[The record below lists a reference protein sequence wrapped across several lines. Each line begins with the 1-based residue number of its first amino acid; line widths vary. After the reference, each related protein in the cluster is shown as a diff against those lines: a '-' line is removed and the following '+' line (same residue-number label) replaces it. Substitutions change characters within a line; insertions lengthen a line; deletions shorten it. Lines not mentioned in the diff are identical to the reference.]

1 MVWVWPPQ
9 TSISLQYLAGSVIA
23 AISAATARA
32 ISAFL
37 NSSTYFMV
45 ASLRSAACQHVSS
58 HLFGPFLW
66 RRRRE
71 LVELLLLLQ
80 GRLAPLR
87 SRSDSRLR
95 LRRGRRHPRRRPLEA
110 GCRCLSRRRSRRG
123 LVCSR
128 NSVGPRVPWLL
139 YLGGA

>member
-9 TSISLQYLAGSVIA
+9 TSISLQCLAGSVIA

-45 ASLRSAACQHVSS
+45 ASLRSAACH
-58 HLFGPFLW
+58 HFGPFLW

-71 LVELLLLLQ
+71 LAELLLLLQ

-95 LRRGRRHPRRRPLEA
+95 LRRGRRHPRWRPLEA

>member
-9 TSISLQYLAGSVIA
+9 TSISLQCLAGSVIA

-45 ASLRSAACQHVSS
+45 ASLRSAACQP
-58 HLFGPFLW
+58 FGPFLW

-71 LVELLLLLQ
+71 LAALLLLLQ

-95 LRRGRRHPRRRPLEA
+95 LRRGRRRPRWRPLEA